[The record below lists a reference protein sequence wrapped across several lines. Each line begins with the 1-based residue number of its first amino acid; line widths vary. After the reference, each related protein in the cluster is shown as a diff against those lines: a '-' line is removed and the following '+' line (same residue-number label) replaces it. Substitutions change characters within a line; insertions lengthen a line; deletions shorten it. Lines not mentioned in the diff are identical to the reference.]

1 MAVVHARSWR
11 VVYACLFGVAS
22 RSVTPVM
29 VDLWS
34 PFSSISHLAQLRSAE
49 QEAPAVVGGGGDA
62 VHRCPVRAGGDAAAA
77 QHFHACEQALT
88 KGSDE
93 SALLVGTLPRGTVPE
108 RGGRRQRHTPLLHPG
123 DDGSN
128 ARRHA
133 SVVAFCDT

>member
-1 MAVVHARSWR
+1 MPSIGAPCVPAETPLPRSRACVTTRTRASGDRSRGLPAAR
-11 VVYACLFGVAS
+11 
-22 RSVTPVM
+22 TPP
-29 VDLWS
+29 L
-34 PFSSISHLAQLRSAE
+34 
-49 QEAPAVVGGGGDA
+49 
-62 VHRCPVRAGGDAAAA
+62 
-77 QHFHACEQALT
+77 HFHACEQALT

>member
-77 QHFHACEQALT
+77 QQ
-88 KGSDE
+88 GMRDDSDE
-93 SALLVGTLPRGTVPE
+93 GKRRPQPR
-108 RGGRRQRHTPLLHPG
+108 
-123 DDGSN
+123 
-128 ARRHA
+128 
-133 SVVAFCDT
+133 VACRSYPAAAFPCVRAGADEGI